1 MMEDFVP
8 FELAKKLQEKGF
20 YYKCVATYDNDC
32 MLGYNY
38 IQPTNIRAIG
48 FDDCLCS
55 HNVENDGC
63 IDAPTIS
70 QVLKW
75 LREEKNVE
83 VIPSFDYEERIWG
96 YQVGDM
102 NLRVD
107 VILAYLW
114 DFKTYESAAL
124 AGITYTLDNLI

>member
-1 MMEDFVP
+1 MEDFVN
-8 FELAKKLQEKGF
+8 FSLAKKLKEKG
-20 YYKCVATYDNDC
+20 YPNKTPHQYNGQGQICVSIVGEDYPYPC
-32 MLGYNY
+32 PE
-38 IQPTNIRAIG
+38 I
-48 FDDCLCS
+48 
-55 HNVENDGC
+55 H
-63 IDAPTIS
+63 

-75 LREEKNVE
+75 LREDKNVE

-124 AGITYTLDNLI
+124 AGILYCLDNLI

>member
-1 MMEDFVP
+1 MEDFVS
-8 FELAKKLQEKGF
+8 FDLAKKLKEKGF
-20 YYKCVATYDNDC
+20 RKKCYAYYRPHDTT
-32 MLGYNY
+32 L
-38 IQPTNIRAIG
+38 
-48 FDDCLCS
+48 S
-55 HNVENDGC
+55 HNHNPYRGGIFEDCVYSFNSLGEGVINSDF

-124 AGITYTLDNLI
+124 TGSLSS